1 MSRLTCQL
9 FLSHSVN
16 CSDRVSVKID
26 HGSVNLP
33 PIVLILFLLVADVST
48 TTYLDTTGYDP
59 SVTTAGGTTTLVDTT
74 TGQPFYTSVMSP
86 TVTPYATTTHPG
98 GQTSNILNLP
108 PDAIVTSQ
116 QSGGLLTPALPQTPV
131 TTLSSSV
138 DMHHHQMA
146 PQFILHE
153 EHVPQQSD
161 NRIDL
166 GQIVRQTIETNHLQQ
181 FDLQVS

>member
-1 MSRLTCQL
+1 MRSFKTFQSKKCK
-9 FLSHSVN
+9 
-16 CSDRVSVKID
+16 VSWSI
-26 HGSVNLP
+26 
-33 PIVLILFLLVADVST
+33 ILLVSDVAT

-59 SVTTAGGTTTLVDTT
+59 SVTTAGGTTLVDT

-86 TVTPYATTTHPG
+86 TAVTPYATTTTHPG

-116 QSGGLLTPALPQTPV
+116 QSGSGLLTPALPQTPV
-131 TTLSSSV
+131 TPLSSSV

>member
-1 MSRLTCQL
+1 MRSFKTFQSKKCK
-9 FLSHSVN
+9 
-16 CSDRVSVKID
+16 VSWSI
-26 HGSVNLP
+26 
-33 PIVLILFLLVADVST
+33 ILLVSDVAT

-59 SVTTAGGTTTLVDTT
+59 SVTTAGGTTLVDT

-86 TVTPYATTTHPG
+86 TAVTPYATTSTHPG

-116 QSGGLLTPALPQTPV
+116 QSGSGGLLAAAALPQTPV

-146 PQFILHE
+146 PPQFILHE